1 MTRRTTATLVAA
13 ALTVLLAIG
22 FLAMPLPYVRYQPGV
37 TVDMLSERRG
47 EERIQVTG
55 HKVYRDD
62 GELRMLTIMATPP
75 KGRISLLRAMLSWA
89 SPDESVKRYAEVYGN
104 EETEKAQ
111 ERDAAVQMSTS
122 QDDAVVAAMTQ
133 LGYDVPRVP
142 VVGPL
147 TDGLPADGKLVPR
160 DRYLAIGGA
169 PIKSWDDVVKAISTA
184 TPGKPLAFKVERGGK
199 ELTTEVTPVR
209 DAQSGRV
216 VIGVQRA
223 YDYKMPFKVT
233 LDMADSNGNDNIGG
247 PSAGLMFALS
257 IYDTL
262 TPGSLTGGRRIAGT
276 GTITPEGVVGPIGGI
291 QQKVAGARRA
301 GATLFL
307 VPAINCDEA
316 VTGARGSM
324 RLTAVE
330 TLDDAE
336 KAVSTYAANPKAH
349 LPTCEEYLA
358 P

>member
-1 MTRRTTATLVAA
+1 MTGSSMTGRTAATLVAGGMT
-13 ALTVLLAIG
+13 ALLMLGVLAL
-22 FLAMPLPYVRYQPGV
+22 PLPYVRYQPGV
-37 TVDMLSERRG
+37 TVDLLSESKG
-47 EERIQVTG
+47 KERIEVTG

-75 KGRISLLRAMLSWA
+75 RRKINLLTAMSAWL
-89 SPDESVKRYAEVYGN
+89 SPDDSVKPYDEVYGAS
-104 EETEKAQ
+104 ETAKLQ
-111 ERDAAVQMSTS
+111 EREAALQMSTS
-122 QDDAVVAAMTQ
+122 QDDAIVAAMSQ

-142 VVGPL
+142 VVGPV
-147 TDGLPADGKLVPR
+147 TEGLPADGKLVPR
-160 DRYLAIGGA
+160 DRYLSIGDA
-169 PIKSWDDVVKAISTA
+169 TITTWDDVVKAIGGA
-184 TPGKPLAFKVERGGK
+184 TPGKPLTFVVERGGK
-199 ELTTEVTPVR
+199 KVTTDIEPVTS
-209 DAQSGRV
+209 DGRV

-223 YDYKMPFKVT
+223 YDYKMPFKVK
-233 LDMADSNGNDNIGG
+233 LNVSENIGG

-262 TPGSLTGGRRIAGT
+262 TPGSLTHGRRIAGT

-307 VPAINCDEA
+307 VPAVNCDEA

-330 TLDDAE
+330 TLADAE
-336 KAVSTYAANPKAH
+336 KAVSTYAANPKAD

-358 P
+358 R

>member
-1 MTRRTTATLVAA
+1 MTRRTTATLVAGGMTA
-13 ALTVLLAIG
+13 LLALG
-22 FLAMPLPYVRYQPGV
+22 VLALPLPYVRYQPGV
-37 TVDMLSERRG
+37 TVDLLSETKG
-47 EERIQVTG
+47 DERIEVTG

-75 KGRISLLRAMLSWA
+75 KTRITLMTAMSAWL
-89 SPDESVKRYAEVYGN
+89 SPDDSVKPYDEVYGKD
-104 EETEKAQ
+104 ETEKQQ

-122 QDDAVVAAMTQ
+122 QDDAIVAAMTQ

-147 TDGLPADGKLVPR
+147 TDGKPAVGKLVPR
-160 DRYLAIGGA
+160 DRYLKIGGT
-169 PIKSWDDVVKAISTA
+169 PIKSWDDVVKAISEA
-184 TPGKPLAFKVERGGK
+184 APGKPLQFVVERAGK
-199 ELTTEVTPVR
+199 KVTTEIEPVL
-209 DAQSGRV
+209 DGGRV
-216 VIGVQRA
+216 VIGVARA
-223 YDYKMPFKVT
+223 YDYKMPFTVKVNV
-233 LDMADSNGNDNIGG
+233 AENIGG
-247 PSAGLMFALS
+247 PSAGLLFALS

-276 GTITPEGVVGPIGGI
+276 GTITPEGAVGPIGGI

-307 VPAINCDEA
+307 VPAVNCDEA

-330 TLDDAE
+330 TLADAE
-336 KAVSTYAANPKAH
+336 KAITTYAANPKAD

-358 P
+358 R

>member
-1 MTRRTTATLVAA
+1 MSGRTIATIIASGMTALLGLVAL
-13 ALTVLLAIG
+13 AL
-22 FLAMPLPYVRYQPGV
+22 PLPYVRYQPGL
-37 TVDMLSERRG
+37 TVDLLSETKG
-47 EERIQVTG
+47 VERIEVTG

-75 KGRISLLRAMLSWA
+75 KTGISLMTAMRAWLSD
-89 SPDESVKRYAEVYGN
+89 DESVQPYDEVYGKDD
-104 EETEKAQ
+104 TEKNQ

-122 QDDAVVAAMTQ
+122 QDDAIVAALTE

-147 TDGLPADGKLVPR
+147 TEGRPAVGKLVPR
-160 DRYLAIGGA
+160 DRYLKIGNTR
-169 PIKSWDDVVKAISTA
+169 ITSWDDVVKAISTA
-184 TPGKPLAFKVERGGK
+184 EPGKPLTFVVQREGK
-199 ELTTEVTPVR
+199 KLTTDIEPVR
-209 DAQSGRV
+209 VDGRT
-216 VIGVQRA
+216 VIGVARA
-223 YDYKMPFKVT
+223 YDYKMPFKV
-233 LDMADSNGNDNIGG
+233 DVKVSDNIGG
-247 PSAGLMFALS
+247 PSAGMMFALS

-276 GTITPEGVVGPIGGI
+276 GTITPEGLVGPIGGI

-301 GATLFL
+301 GASLML
-307 VPAINCDEA
+307 VPAVNCDEA

-324 RLTAVE
+324 RLTAVK

-336 KAVSTYAANPKAH
+336 KAVAAYAKNPKAD

-358 P
+358 Q